1 MIPFTYIYISHR
13 NVYTHT
19 SHDIFPLHIHYIIL
33 YPHQWPTSPRQA
45 SVEESRFSRFP
56 GGKSVPVSIG
66 QTEKRNLVNIQCI
79 YIIRYIYIYMY
90 VTYNVQISYVYV
102 YIYIHN
108 VIDIDIIRINMLYY
122 VICL

>member
-1 MIPFTYIYISHR
+1 MAH
-13 NVYTHT
+13 VT
-19 SHDIFPLHIHYIIL
+19 SSGERRGVKVFKVSRWEKRAGFH
-33 YPHQWPTSPRQA
+33 WPDRET
-45 SVEESRFSRFP
+45 ESR
-56 GGKSVPVSIG
+56 KYSVY
-66 QTEKRNLVNIQCI
+66 I
-79 YIIRYIYIYMY
+79 YIIRYIYMY